1 MTRREATIITPP
13 IKLEPSKT
21 HLLVF
26 VSKEIFVKRVDSAF
40 ISTDLFILSN
50 SVVKVKPNKVTIKRK
65 ILYIYEDK
73 EKAFVPL
80 LMLVNKI
87 DIINRLYMIF

>member
-40 ISTDLFILSN
+40 ISTDLFILRN
-50 SVVKVKPNKVTIKRK
+50 PVEKVKPNKVTFKRK
-65 ILYIYEDK
+65 IVYI
-73 EKAFVPL
+73 
-80 LMLVNKI
+80 NK
-87 DIINRLYMIF
+87 DNGKQMYHY